1 MMKRKHIPAISAHL
15 AALAVLSLW
24 PASSA
29 EAQAP
34 SATKPQIVPR
44 QPPVSPAP
52 ARSEWTV
59 RMSTDVLA
67 SESEEE
73 RPGAAEVAAASQQRT
88 VRAIQFSKDANSK
101 AYRLRTRFS
110 DGGSEEEWILSG
122 SHVAERAGKRG
133 FYIVGNESS
142 VGRELTRTD
151 FPELAWV
158 EMSHYRGVKA
168 HRGKPAF
175 HFTIPFD
182 EKRLTGEQAQ
192 YMDLMR
198 RSDPKATPTK
208 VFKPKLAEVSLYVDA
223 VTQLPMTYNDGLNV
237 RRYTFQQPAE
247 ERLQPPAEIV
257 DFLKTRNEALRI
269 RLTPP
274 AGPGAAAA
282 PK

>member
-1 MMKRKHIPAISAHL
+1 MMKRKHPPAISAHL
-15 AALAVLSLW
+15 AALALLSLW
-24 PASSA
+24 PVSPA

-34 SATKPQIVPR
+34 SATNPQLVPR

-67 SESEEE
+67 SAEAEEE
-73 RPGAAEVAAASQQRT
+73 RPGAAEATAQQRT

-110 DGGSEEEWILSG
+110 DGGSEEEWIVSG

-133 FYIVGNESS
+133 YYIVGNETSIA
-142 VGRELTRTD
+142 RDLTRAD

-158 EMSHYRGVKA
+158 EMSHYRGVKT

-182 EKRLTGEQAQ
+182 DKRLTGDQAQ
-192 YMDLMR
+192 IMDFMR

-223 VTQLPMTYNDGLNV
+223 VTQLPMTCNDGLLV

-247 ERLQPPAEIV
+247 ERLQPPAAIV
-257 DFLKTRNEALRI
+257 DFLKIRNEALRI

>member
-15 AALAVLSLW
+15 AALAMLSLW

-34 SATKPQIVPR
+34 SATKPQLVPR

-59 RMSTDVLA
+59 RMSTDILA
-67 SESEEE
+67 SEAEEE
-73 RPGAAEVAAASQQRT
+73 RPGAAEAASQQRT
-88 VRAIQFSKDANSK
+88 VRAIQFSKDTASK

-110 DGGSEEEWILSG
+110 DGGTEDEWIVSG

-133 FYIVGNESS
+133 YYIVGNETSIARDLS
-142 VGRELTRTD
+142 RAD

-158 EMSHYRGVKA
+158 QMSHYRGVKA

-182 EKRLTGEQAQ
+182 EKTLTGDQAQ
-192 YMDLMR
+192 IMDFMR
-198 RSDPKATPTK
+198 RSDPKATPSK

-223 VTQLPMTYNDGLNV
+223 VTQLPMTFNDGLNV